1 MPLTVSSK
9 NACIKEALG
18 LNDEGLAFLESAQ
31 GSLTGDN
38 ETVMQLIL
46 YFLKLASV
54 ATGGAPDDVTR
65 TTAAKAIDYTIATG
79 FYHCL
84 VYVPTGVSATVDGIP
99 FTGPSTYSLPSN
111 YPAKHTTTVAITS
124 ISGGSVYVS
133 ESR

>member
-9 NACIKEALG
+9 NACIKESLG
-18 LNDEGLAFLESAQ
+18 LTDEGLAFLESAQ
-31 GSLTGDN
+31 DSLTGDK

-46 YFLKLASV
+46 YFLKLTSSPGADASV
-54 ATGGAPDDVTR
+54 VR
-65 TTAAKAIDYTIATG
+65 TTAAKATDYTIATG

-84 VYVPTGVSATVDGIP
+84 IYVPTGVSATVDGIP

-111 YPAKHTTTVAITS
+111 FPAKHTTTVAITS